1 MAASLL
7 SFVWP
12 GFGQFYLQ
20 RRKRAIVFAL
30 PPLILLAGLTFV
42 ILQSPQ
48 AFALRLLVPSFALG
62 VIAVLGI
69 HAAWRVSAILDTWI
83 SSRRKRVLRDPSAAV
98 ALALCLAV
106 VMVHGVAAFYVE
118 SVADAGKQIF
128 QGDNDSARPSPGDL
142 DQWMGT
148 APTPTPPA
156 GETPAPSPLEPSP
169 SITPRP
175 TVVADGPITILF
187 VGVDSGFDRDH
198 ALTDSLFLT
207 SYDPRLQRVVQISV
221 PRDTARFPLFTGDR
235 YEERINTF
243 MRFANRNPD
252 HFPGPALATLAH
264 EIGYIVGIDIP
275 YYAIINMEGFVQLVD
290 LVGGV
295 DVTVDQPISDPHWQ
309 FELGVGQHHLDG
321 ATALIYVRSRYGP
334 DNSDYERARRQQQ
347 IVLAVAKRVRDPQ
360 VMARLPDVASKAA
373 ELIRTNVPLNDLDKL
388 IEITDGVNSAAVESY
403 VLEPPAYAHQIPVSE
418 TGGAW
423 KIELDMDAV
432 AQLSIDIFGDESLY
446 SQNAQ
451 P

>member
-1 MAASLL
+1 
-7 SFVWP
+7 
-12 GFGQFYLQ
+12 
-20 RRKRAIVFAL
+20 
-30 PPLILLAGLTFV
+30 LAFV

-69 HAAWRVSAILDTWI
+69 HAAWRVLAIVDSWS
-83 SSRRKRVLRDPSAAV
+83 SSRGNRVLRDLSAPV

-106 VMVHGVAAFYVE
+106 VLAHGVAAFYVE

-128 QGDNDSARPSPGDL
+128 QDGTSAKPSPGDL
-142 DQWMGT
+142 DVWMGS
-148 APTPTPPA
+148 
-156 GETPAPSPLEPSP
+156 APSPTPAGGTQSPGQVEPSP
-169 SITPRP
+169 TITPRP
-175 TVVADGPITILF
+175 TFVPGGPISMLF

-207 SYDPRLQRVVQISV
+207 SYDPSRRRVVQISV

-243 MRFANRNPD
+243 MRFASRNPD
-252 HFPGPALATLAH
+252 RFPGPALATLAH
-264 EIGYIVGIDIP
+264 EIGYLVGVNIP
-275 YYAIINMEGFVQLVD
+275 YYAIINMEGFVELVD

-334 DNSDYERARRQQQ
+334 GNSDYERARRQQQ
-347 IVLAVAKRVRDPQ
+347 IVLAVARKVRDPQ
-360 VMARLPDVASKAA
+360 VMARLPEVVSKAA

-388 IEITDGVNSAAVESY
+388 IDITDGANSAEVESY
-403 VLEPPAYAHQIPVSE
+403 VLEPPAYAHQIPISE

-423 KIELDMDAV
+423 KIELEMDAV
-432 AQLSIDIFGDESLY
+432 ARLSIELFGDESRY
-446 SQNAQ
+446 SQTTQ